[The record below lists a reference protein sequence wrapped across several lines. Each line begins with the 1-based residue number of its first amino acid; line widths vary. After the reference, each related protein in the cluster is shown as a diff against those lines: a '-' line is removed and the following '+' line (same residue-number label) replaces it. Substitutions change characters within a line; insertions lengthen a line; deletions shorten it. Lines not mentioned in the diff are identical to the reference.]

1 MPINIPK
8 KLPAKELLES
18 ENIFVMDT
26 EKANKQDIR
35 PLKIAILNLMPKK
48 IETETQL
55 LRVLSNSPLQVNLT
69 FLQTASY
76 TSKNT
81 PQEHLIEFYKTY
93 EDVKEEYFDGL
104 IITGAPVEEMEF
116 EQVDYW
122 HELVEIMEWSDN
134 HAYSTF
140 HICWGAQAGL
150 YYHYGIKKEVLSS
163 KVFGIFE
170 HDVIA
175 PKHKL
180 MRGFN
185 EEYNAP
191 HSRHTKMDEEQILN
205 CEYLEILSK
214 SKEAGINIVASKDK
228 RQFFVTSH
236 SEYDRETLKNEYER
250 DVKKGLKIEVPKNY
264 FPQDNPENKPYF
276 NWRAHAHLLFL
287 NWLNYFVY
295 QATTYEFVEKEE

>member
-8 KLPAKELLES
+8 KLPAREMLES
-18 ENIFVMDT
+18 ENIFVMDKD
-26 EKANKQDIR
+26 KAKKQDIR
-35 PLKIAILNLMPKK
+35 PLNIAILNLMPKK

-69 FLQTASY
+69 LLQTASY

-81 PQEHLIEFYKTY
+81 PSQHLKEFYKTY
-93 EDVKEEYFDGL
+93 EDVKNQYFDGL

-116 EQVDYW
+116 EKVEYW
-122 HELVEIMEWSDN
+122 EELEEIMEWSDN
-134 HAYSTF
+134 HAFSTF

-150 YYHYGIKKEVLSS
+150 YYHYGIKKENLSS

-170 HDVIA
+170 HKVTA

-180 MRGFN
+180 VRGFD
-185 EEYNAP
+185 EYYVAP
-191 HSRHTKMDEEQILN
+191 HSRHTRMSEEDILN
-205 CEYLEILSK
+205 CEYLEVLSK
-214 SKEAGINIVASKDK
+214 SEEAGINIVASKDR

-236 SEYDRETLKNEYER
+236 SEYDRDTLKNEYDR
-250 DVKKGLKIEVPKNY
+250 DVKKGLKIEVPVGY
-264 FPQDNPENKPYF
+264 YPDNDPTKEPRF
-276 NWRAHAHLLFL
+276 NWRGHAHLLFM

-295 QATTYEFVEKEE
+295 QATPYTFDDFE